1 MAVGFGGCE
10 GPVADALDE
19 EALARDVDEL
29 ACRTGVHHESLFAPR
44 VLSAPVV
51 TATPTAEAPHRY
63 QQRSR
68 QTGTPLATNE
78 VAAPSRVAWSG
89 SLLDKQRARAVP
101 VPAEPETPSVELSV

>member
-68 QTGTPLATNE
+68 QTRALWSTNE
-78 VAAPSRVAWSG
+78 MAPPSRVACSE
-89 SLLDKQRARAVP
+89 SVSDKKRARAVP
-101 VPAEPETPSVELSV
+101 VPAEPETPSVEL